1 MATSCSYRPATTEC
15 SYSEFPNDGL
25 RQMTTQT
32 DDKIGMPLD
41 LVWGIKAI
49 AKVIGR
55 SERQTYSM
63 LVAGQL
69 PARRVGQRWVAKRET
84 IERFFAELAA

>member
-1 MATSCSYRPATTEC
+1 
-15 SYSEFPNDGL
+15 
-25 RQMTTQT
+25 MT
-32 DDKIGMPLD
+32 KNMEEPHD

-63 LVAGQL
+63 CDAGQL
-69 PARRVGQRWVAKRET
+69 PARRVGQRWVAKREAL
-84 IERFFAELAA
+84 ERFFKEVAA